1 MNLFDFAR
9 AEAERQGVAPSLV
22 LRVMQAESGGRS
34 DAISSKGATG
44 PMQLMPGTAR
54 DLGVNI
60 NDPIDNIR
68 GGVLYLA
75 QQLKSFGDPEL
86 ALAAYNAGPSN
97 VRKYGGVPPFA
108 ETQKYVGKIMGQQ
121 APQDD
126 SDIFGSP
133 LIAKVNASDDSDIFA
148 APKQQPVAVSA
159 PAAKPARQAPPQG
172 PVSLLDSLK
181 DSPIGG
187 FLRGARDVIDGGA
200 QLLTRGLEAVAPA
213 GSTFEQWAQQE
224 RQNVERINQGAEQ
237 DYRQNWRR
245 GKETGLD
252 AGRIAGN
259 VAASLPLAAI
269 VPGAGAATML
279 PRVANGVAAGA
290 IAGAA
295 QPVDMEGR
303 QDGDFWGAKAGQTVI
318 GGATGAASPFVA
330 DAVGKV
336 VAGAANKARS
346 VVGRVAGT
354 APTDEAITQTISGE
368 LAGRGVDFSQLTKE
382 AKASLL
388 ADAKQALSG
397 GGKLNF
403 DALARRADFDAL
415 GIKPTTGQLTRDP
428 MQFGFEQNT
437 RGITGAGE
445 GLSQRFNEQNA
456 QLIDAINKARAG
468 TQGVGLDRFSAGDR
482 VISSLRDLDAA
493 RKAGV
498 DQLYSAAREQAGI
511 HTPLSAPNFAQSVND
526 ALEQAMVGDA
536 LPGGVRTAINQIAKG
551 EMPFT
556 IQKAEQIRQ
565 AINGQMSNIP
575 SRENVAMRLVNN
587 ALQDEIDRVGSAA
600 GQQAG
605 EAFKAARAA
614 AAERFGALDKSAPLK
629 AAVDGAAPDD
639 FMRKFVIS
647 GKAGDLLSLRADLQ
661 QQPQLWLWGEVR
673 GQVVDWLKE
682 RALNGATDEF
692 GKFSQSAYNKAI
704 NQIGDAKLKVLF
716 SPQEIDQIRRVG
728 RVASAIQVQ
737 PVGSAVNNSGTS
749 QAIANLVSRAS
760 NVPYLKEMVINPAR
774 NFVVQGKVNAAL
786 NPSAVPLNPSAVPLM
801 QPGAQAAYP
810 ASEIARRLQLP
821 LSIGIY
827 PTVKGLLE

>member
-1 MNLFDFAR
+1 MNLFEFAVQ
-9 AEAERQGVAPSLV
+9 EAARQGIDPSLV
-22 LRVMQAESGGRS
+22 ARVMKTESGGNPAAVS
-34 DAISSKGATG
+34 PKGARG

-60 NDPIDNIR
+60 DDPLDNIR
-68 GGVLYLA
+68 GGVRYLA
-75 QQLKSFGDPEL
+75 QQLKAFGTPDL
-86 ALAAYNAGPSN
+86 ALAAYNAGPGN
-97 VRKYGGVPPFA
+97 VRKYGGVPPFS
-108 ETQKYVGKIMGQQ
+108 ETQNYVGKIMG
-121 APQDD
+121 ANTGRNTSGDD
-126 SDIFGSP
+126 SDIFGTP
-133 LIAKVNASDDSDIFA
+133 TAGKGKATDDSDIFA
-148 APKQQPVAVSA
+148 APKQQPAAIAA
-159 PAAKPARQAPPQG
+159 PASKPARQAPPQG

-181 DSPIGG
+181 DSPVGG
-187 FLRGARDVIDGGA
+187 FLRGARDVVDGGA
-200 QLLTRGLEAVAPA
+200 QLLTRGIEAVAPS
-213 GSTFEQWAQQE
+213 GSAFEQWAKDE

-245 GKETGLD
+245 GQNPVMD
-252 AGRIAGN
+252 MGRIAGN
-259 VAASLPLAAI
+259 VVAAAQLAAM

-290 IAGAA
+290 MAGAV

-303 QDGDFWGAKAGQTVI
+303 QDDDFWGAKAGQTAI
-318 GGATGAASPFVA
+318 GGVTGAASPFVA

-336 VAGAANKARS
+336 VASAANKARN
-346 VVGRVAGT
+346 VAGRVMGT
-354 APTDEAITQTISGE
+354 APTDAAITQTVTGE
-368 LAGRGVDFSQLTKE
+368 LAGRGVDFSRLTKE
-382 AKASLL
+382 TQDAML
-388 ADAKQALSG
+388 ADAKQALSA
-397 GGKLNF
+397 GGKLNY
-403 DALARRADFDAL
+403 DALARRADFEAA
-415 GIKPTTGQLTRDP
+415 GIKPTMGQLTRDP
-428 MQFGFEQNT
+428 MQFQFEQNT
-437 RGITGAGE
+437 RGIAGAGE

-456 QLIDAINKARAG
+456 QLIDALNKARTG
-468 TQGVGLDRFSAGDR
+468 TQGVGLDRFGAGDR

-493 RKAGV
+493 RKASV

-526 ALEQAMVGDA
+526 ALEQAMIGDA

-565 AINGQMSNIP
+565 AINGQMSSIP
-575 SRENVAMRLVNN
+575 SRENAAMRIVNN
-587 ALQDEIDRVGSAA
+587 ALQDEIDRVGSSA

-614 AAERFGALDKSAPLK
+614 AADRFGALDKSAPLK

-647 GKAGDLLSLRADLQ
+647 GKAGDLLSMRADLK
-661 QQPQLWLWGEVR
+661 QQPQLWGEVR
-673 GQVVDWLKE
+673 GQVVDWLKD

-692 GKFSQSAYNKAI
+692 GKFSQSAYDKAV

-716 SPQEIDQIRRVG
+716 SPDEIAQLKQVG

-737 PVGSAVNNSGTS
+737 PAGSAVNNSGTS
-749 QAIANLVSRAS
+749 QAIANLLSRAS
-760 NVPYLKEMVINPAR
+760 NVPYLREMVINPAR

-786 NPSAVPLNPSAVPLM
+786 NPSAIPLA
-801 QPGAQAAYP
+801 QPGAQSAYP
-810 ASEIARRLQLP
+810 AAEIARRLQLP

-827 PTVKGLLE
+827 PAVKGLLE